1 MRRERLDCSSL
12 TRTSSTFA
20 VASAVL
26 KGFERKKS
34 QNRPAPPVEIEGE
47 MKARTITLAAVLLL
61 IALSSLAATG
71 TYRTTPRLVSADTIP
86 TSLGL
91 LAAFTYNPCVMCAV
105 PGDFVF
111 FNANWSSPLS
121 HIATFTWDFGDGS
134 SLVKT
139 SNPAIGHDY
148 FGNPGKWQVTL
159 TVTDHQGRSD
169 TVSQLV
175 IFEALPTLTI
185 QPSAPIERSFIFNA
199 TGSRS
204 YNPTNPIK
212 GYSWTFGDG
221 TNATG
226 VVVKHTYAVPGI
238 YRVTLTLLT
247 TNGNPQASKTV
258 PGLIFRAIFAG
269 LDITATGSL
278 NINTTAQTITASIT
292 LNVANTTSDQT
303 LFSRTFNVTIAYS
316 ATTLPSFL
324 LVAPTGIQ
332 TLGLGCLADTKTSSE
347 GFIVSKNPDLAN
359 QGRVNIVDI
368 ATIALSFGSTPSSPN
383 WNSNAD
389 LNDDG
394 SVNILDV
401 AIAAFEYDTPAY
413 Q

>member
-1 MRRERLDCSSL
+1 
-12 TRTSSTFA
+12 
-20 VASAVL
+20 
-26 KGFERKKS
+26 
-34 QNRPAPPVEIEGE
+34 

-71 TYRTTPRLVSADTIP
+71 TYRTTPRPVSADMIP

-121 HIATFTWDFGDGS
+121 HIATFNWDFGDGS
-134 SLVKT
+134 PFVKT

-148 FGNPGKWQVTL
+148 FGFPSKWQVTL
-159 TVTDHQGRSD
+159 TVTDHTGTSD

-175 IFEALPTLTI
+175 MFEVLPTFTVL
-185 QPSAPIERSFIFNA
+185 PAAPIDRSFIFNA
-199 TGSRS
+199 TGSGS

-212 GYSWTFGDG
+212 GYFWTFGDG
-221 TNATG
+221 TNSTG
-226 VVVKHTYAVPGI
+226 VVVKHTYAIPGI

-247 TNGNPQASKTV
+247 PNGNPQASKTV
-258 PGLIFRAIFAG
+258 PGLIFNATFAG
-269 LDITATGSL
+269 LDVTATGSI
-278 NINTTAQTITASIT
+278 NINATAQTIMVSIT
-292 LNVANTTSDQT
+292 LNVVNTTSDQT
-303 LFSRTFNVTIAYS
+303 LFTKTFSITIAYS
-316 ATTLPSFL
+316 TTTPPSFL
-324 LVAPTGIQ
+324 LVAPTSTQ
-332 TLGLGCLADTKTSSE
+332 TLGLGCLVDTRTGSE

-359 QGRVNIVDI
+359 QGRVSIVDI
-368 ATIALSFGSTPSSPN
+368 ATIALSFGSIPSSQN

-401 AIAAFEYDTPAY
+401 AIAAFQFDIPAF